1 MRYKD
6 RTQLVREQLTEDF
19 FQSIIAYRFCRSSG
33 MGGPGCVIMVAENGR
48 SYQFLGTE
56 LDRLN
61 YARGEWRVV
70 FPILRNAN
78 GWKVVTC
85 KGDQLYFRQDK
96 YSRIIQCIDEAKG
109 KIERIWEDAAVKV
122 ALLDTAK
129 TPEERRI
136 INRTHELRQPLYR
149 YGDLVRFTYTNGK
162 KEWPCRGRICTVD
175 IYRDAE
181 QKTSEIEYDIDG
193 ADYSNPKKSCTYKH
207 IEENNIISTAPGS
220 VMILSGFSEIGT
232 RAIRKRMEESSPGKY
247 LFVDGQ
253 QKQNVIE
260 KEIFRGKKIVMEI
273 LPQGIQHVKE
283 KYPDA
288 LRIFLCPESYE
299 ELLGGLQ
306 DSAVQPLRVKLQKC
320 LEEMP
325 LLEEYHIVLWT
336 RGTDS
341 ATTAGILDM
350 ISEIAGDLEKN
361 AADETKKLKLD
372 ALRKEIEKALQ

>member
-6 RTQLVREQLTEDF
+6 RTQLAKEQLTEDLF
-19 FQSIIAYRFCRSSG
+19 RTIIAYRFCRPSG

-48 SYQFLGTE
+48 SYQFVGTE

-96 YSRIIQCIDEAKG
+96 YPRIMQCIDEAKG
-109 KIERIWEDAAVKV
+109 KIDRIWEDAAVKV

-129 TPEERRI
+129 TPEERRNV
-136 INRTHELRQPLYR
+136 NRTHELRQPLYR

-162 KEWPCRGRICTVD
+162 KEWPCRGRICMVD

-181 QKTSEIEYDIDG
+181 QK
-193 ADYSNPKKSCTYKH
+193 
-207 IEENNIISTAPGS
+207 
-220 VMILSGFSEIGT
+220 
-232 RAIRKRMEESSPGKY
+232 
-247 LFVDGQ
+247 
-253 QKQNVIE
+253 
-260 KEIFRGKKIVMEI
+260 IVMEI
-273 LPQGIQHVKE
+273 LPQEIRYVKE

-299 ELLGGLQ
+299 EFLAGLQ
-306 DSAVQPLRVKLQKC
+306 DSTVKPLQVKLQKC
-320 LEEMP
+320 LEEMTF
-325 LLEEYHIVLWT
+325 LEEYHIVLWT

-361 AADETKKLKLD
+361 AGDETKKLKLD
-372 ALRKEIEKALQ
+372 TLRKEIEKALQ

>member
-1 MRYKD
+1 M
-6 RTQLVREQLTEDF
+6 
-19 FQSIIAYRFCRSSG
+19 
-33 MGGPGCVIMVAENGR
+33 IMVAENGR

-61 YARGEWRVV
+61 YARGEWRDL
-70 FPILRNAN
+70 FPVLRNAN
-78 GWKVVTC
+78 GWKVVAC